1 MKKIFTCLLVM
12 LLLVMGNIFPIAALT
27 YDESYTLAKNY
38 FQNLSAFQSVDEII
52 ASESVG
58 VETDQKVIPEEL
70 LATDTAS
77 NVAKTIIVL
86 TLHGNDPR
94 NYNGVNYV
102 ELLESAI
109 QSDGAVHF
117 ENENGFGSNNQIFCV
132 DALYIVGSDKQELAA
147 DYLASMIQDN
157 GAFTYAGGYEDLAV
171 TGWAIEAL
179 SLVNQ
184 EKYQP
189 TIQQDM
195 TYILSYQKEDAGFDM
210 YGYGA
215 DANTQACVLAGLL
228 TYDSAGVK
236 AGTYNQN
243 EHNPY
248 DVLLSFQ
255 NSDGSF
261 WYSFTG
267 EGQYNLLATV
277 QGVQT
282 IGYYYNGSVYQ
293 KAHQAY
299 LALGEVTEIEKEPEI
314 PVEED
319 QVKEDKETSSTEMQ
333 NDNQTKEESSSQKA
347 DVVQTDDSSWLIG
360 YSLLFIGSGILLLKG
375 RQYLE

>member
-12 LLLVMGNIFPIAALT
+12 LMLVMGNIFPIAALT

-189 TIQQDM
+189 TIQQAM
-195 TYILSYQKEDAGFDM
+195 TYILSYQKRMLDLICMDM
-210 YGYGA
+210 V
-215 DANTQACVLAGLL
+215 QMLIRRHVLAGLL

-261 WYSFTG
+261 WSSFTG

-319 QVKEDKETSSTEMQ
+319 SVKEDKETSSTEMQ